1 MVSILKPVM
10 RFGVIAGLAGGA
22 ALLVAGPDR
31 VGAALSQIRR
41 GINEHIDKHIQ
52 DPVAL
57 RAQLR
62 KLSEQYPERIADV
75 RADLAELRNHTQQ
88 VEREMAIAK
97 RVVELA
103 EADLHDLKD
112 MLARAEDA
120 RGQGR
125 TVRVSYGGAVMDVDA
140 AYRKTNQ
147 VLQTR
152 DAYAARV
159 SESERDLAYMRQQ
172 EERLGEI
179 LATLEREQAEF
190 QTQLF
195 QLDRQVDAVARNE
208 RLLDILEDRQET
220 IERHT
225 RYEAASLDQV
235 KGRLSDIRAK
245 QEARMHALASGVAR
259 ESYEDRAKVDID
271 SDLRSR
277 AALRE
282 ALDTLGRP
290 ALPAKASPDV
300 FYITPGAPA
309 PSAPRDKAQ
318 EKECDSDDGRPLAAR
333 PVDID

>member
-1 MVSILKPVM
+1 MVCILKPVM

-31 VGAALSQIRR
+31 VGAALSQMR
-41 GINEHIDKHIQ
+41 GNINEHIDSHIQ

-62 KLSEQYPERIADV
+62 KLAEQYPERIADV
-75 RADLAELRNHTQQ
+75 RGDLAELRNHTQQ
-88 VEREMAIAK
+88 VERDMQIAS

-103 EADLHDLKD
+103 EADLHDLRD

-120 RGQGR
+120 QGQGR
-125 TVRVSYGGAVMDVDA
+125 TVRVSYNGGVMDVQA
-140 AYRKTNQ
+140 AYRKANQ

-159 SESERDLAYMRQQ
+159 DESERDLAYMQQ
-172 EERLGEI
+172 QDERLTEI
-179 LATLEREQAEF
+179 LGTLEREQAEF

-220 IERHT
+220 IEKHT

-235 KGRLSDIRAK
+235 KGRLGDIRSK
-245 QEARMHALASGVAR
+245 QEARMQALASGVAR

-271 SDLRSR
+271 NELRSR
-277 AALRE
+277 ATLRQ
-282 ALDTLGRP
+282 ALDTLDAP
-290 ALPAKASPDV
+290 KAAKATPEV
-300 FYITPGAPA
+300 YYITPGAPA
-309 PSAPRDKAQ
+309 PKA
-318 EKECDSDDGRPLAAR
+318 DDCEVPEIGAGKPLAAR
-333 PVDID
+333 PIVIE

>member
-1 MVSILKPVM
+1 MVCILKPVM

-22 ALLVAGPDR
+22 ALLIAGPDR
-31 VGAALSQIRR
+31 VGAALSQVR
-41 GINEHIDKHIQ
+41 GSINSHIDDHIL

-62 KLSEQYPERIADV
+62 KLAEQYPERIADV
-75 RADLAELRNHTQQ
+75 RSDLAELRNHTQQ
-88 VEREMAIAK
+88 VERDMAIAG

-103 EADLHDLKD
+103 EADLHDLRD

-120 RGQGR
+120 QGQGR
-125 TVRVSYGGAVMDVDA
+125 TVRVSYNGSVMDTQA
-140 AYRKTNQ
+140 AYRKANQ

-152 DAYAARV
+152 DAYAARM
-159 SESERDLAYMRQQ
+159 SEAERDLAYMHQQ

-220 IERHT
+220 IDKHT

-235 KGRLSDIRAK
+235 KGRLSDIRSK
-245 QEARMHALASGVAR
+245 QEARMQALATGASR
-259 ESYEDRAKVDID
+259 ENYEDRAKVDLD
-271 SDLRSR
+271 NELRSR

-282 ALDTLGRP
+282 ALDGLDAP
-290 ALPAKASPDV
+290 AVQKATPDV
-300 FYITPGAPA
+300 LYITPGAP
-309 PSAPRDKAQ
+309 KAD
-318 EKECDSDDGRPLAAR
+318 ECENESDRPGAGKPLAAR
-333 PVDID
+333 PVVIN

>member
-1 MVSILKPVM
+1 MVSIIKPVM

-31 VGAALSQIRR
+31 VGAALSQMR
-41 GINEHIDKHIQ
+41 GSINNQIDQHIQ

-62 KLSEQYPERIADV
+62 KLAEQYPQRIADV
-75 RADLAELRNHTQQ
+75 RADLSELRAHTQQ
-88 VEREMAIAK
+88 VERDMAIAQ

-103 EADLHDLKD
+103 EADLHDLKG

-120 RGQGR
+120 RGTGR
-125 TVRVSYGGAVMDVDA
+125 TVRVSYGGSVMDVDA

-159 SESERDLAYMRQQ
+159 SESERDLAYMQQ
-172 EERLGEI
+172 QDERLSEI

-208 RLLDILEDRQET
+208 RLLDILEDRQAT
-220 IERHT
+220 IEKHT

-245 QEARMHALASGVAR
+245 QEARMHALANGASR
-259 ESYEDRAKVDID
+259 ENYEDRAKVDID
-271 SDLRSR
+271 NELRSR

-282 ALDTLGRP
+282 ALDGLDAARP
-290 ALPAKASPDV
+290 ATTTPDV
-300 FYITPGAPA
+300 LFITPGGAG
-309 PSAPRDKAQ
+309 SD
-318 EKECDSDDGRPLAAR
+318 EGKELGNADGKPMAAR
-333 PVDID
+333 PIVIE